1 MRAVRAG
8 TARVIEGGLARVNQD
23 QHTGRGVAT
32 RLVEMAVAVGLF
44 SLGALVVFDSVRL
57 GAQWADDGPQAGY
70 FPFYIGS
77 ILCLCALV
85 LFAHAFVG
93 KFDGPKVFVEAVA
106 LRRVLRVLIPALVYV
121 GAIQL
126 FGIYV
131 ASAVYIGVFMHWLG
145 KYALSW
151 SLVLG
156 LCLMTAFFLLFE
168 VWFKVPLYKGLWDPL
183 FWLGY

>member
-1 MRAVRAG
+1 
-8 TARVIEGGLARVNQD
+8 VNQD
-23 QHTGRGVAT
+23 PYSGRGVAT
-32 RLVEMAVAVGLF
+32 RFVEIVTAVGMLA
-44 SLGALVVFDSVRL
+44 LGALVVFDSVRL

-77 ILCLCALV
+77 ILCVCALV
-85 LFAHAFVG
+85 LLAYAVVG
-93 KFDGPKVFVEAVA
+93 KFDGPKVFVERES
-106 LRRVLRVLIPALVYV
+106 LRRVLQVLVPAVIYV
-121 GAIQL
+121 CAIQL
-126 FGIYV
+126 LGIYV
-131 ASAVYIGVFMHWLG
+131 ASVVYIGVFMRWLG

-156 LCLMTAFFLLFE
+156 VCLMTAFFLMFE

>member
-1 MRAVRAG
+1 M
-8 TARVIEGGLARVNQD
+8 D
-23 QHTGRGVAT
+23 QEQHSGRGIGT
-32 RLVEMAVAVGLF
+32 RLVEIVAAVAILA
-44 SLGALVVFDSVRL
+44 LGSLVVFDSVRL

-85 LFAHAFVG
+85 LLGNAVVG
-93 KFDGPKVFVEAVA
+93 KFDGPKVFVTRQA
-106 LRRVLRVLIPALVYV
+106 LGRVLQVFVPAAIYV
-121 GAIQL
+121 VAIQL
-126 FGIYV
+126 IGIYV
-131 ASAVYIGVFMHWLG
+131 ASALYIGVFMRWLG

-156 LCLMTAFFLLFE
+156 VGLMTAFFLMFE